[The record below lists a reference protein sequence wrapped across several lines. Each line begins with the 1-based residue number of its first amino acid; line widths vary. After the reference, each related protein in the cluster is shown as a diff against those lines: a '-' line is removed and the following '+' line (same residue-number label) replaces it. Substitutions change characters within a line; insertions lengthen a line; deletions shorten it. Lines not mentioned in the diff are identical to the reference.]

1 MSNQGGVSQ
10 SDVYAI
16 VRSEVAP
23 LRGAVGQLENAV
35 GQLNN
40 RMNRLEAEMASI
52 ENAIHKMANN
62 LGSKLEGLQQATRA
76 GLETNAEHLRLAND
90 RLRSVENTTR
100 EGLENNQRS
109 TREGLAIAT
118 AATLDVKSEVN
129 FNTVSVERGTTAQIQ
144 MEFLRIHAEGQSA
157 ARRIIG
163 FATEVDE
170 RFNKSLESVTLNRQ
184 LYDKHFESIYN
195 EYDNK
200 MRTIGEHIYRIIDE
214 DFEPIVQTPL
224 GVPRIEY
231 QELALAVDTER
242 VEARSSQLDANLAEI
257 RDQLLTPLIALH
269 TNFEA
274 DLKSRFGLDRATPV
288 GEELLIPAAVVVD
301 ADAKVEVLVDM
312 TLRKKSNDAV
322 RISLVKRDRLPA
334 ISSQLSA
341 GGTSKT
347 LAGQLA
353 WRSLDSVELT
363 GLSTAIRELQTE
375 GLLEEE
381 YTRDLLTYLQTCG
394 LRVSVAGQVE
404 NRDLVSTST

>member
-1 MSNQGGVSQ
+1 MSDGGVSE
-10 SDVYAI
+10 SRVYSI

-23 LRGAVGQLENAV
+23 LSRAVSQLDNNV
-35 GQLNN
+35 GHLNN
-40 RMNRLEAEMASI
+40 RMNRLEAEMANI
-52 ENAIHKMANN
+52 ENAIHAMANT
-62 LGSKLEGLQQATRA
+62 LGSKLEGLQQATRK
-76 GLETNAEHLRLAND
+76 GLETNADHLRIAND
-90 RLRSVENTTR
+90 RLLSVESTTR
-100 EGLENNQRS
+100 DGLEKNQRS
-109 TREGLAIAT
+109 TREGLALAT

-184 LYDKHFESIYN
+184 LYDKHFASIHE

-200 MRTIGEHIYRIIDE
+200 MHTIGEHIYRIIEE
-214 DFEPIVQTPL
+214 DFEPIVQKPL
-224 GVPRIEY
+224 GVPKVEY
-231 QELALAVDTER
+231 QDLALAVDTER

-269 TNFEA
+269 ADFEA
-274 DLKSRFGLDRATPV
+274 NLKSRFGLDKATPV
-288 GEELLIPAAVVVD
+288 GEQILIPAAVVVD
-301 ADAKVEVLVDM
+301 AEARIEVLADM

-334 ISSQLSA
+334 ISNQLGA
-341 GGTSKT
+341 GGTAKT
-347 LAGQLA
+347 IAGKLT
-353 WRSLDSVELT
+353 WRALEGNELDA
-363 GLSTAIRELQTE
+363 LSGAIRELQRE

-381 YTRDLLTYLQTCG
+381 YTGDLLTYLKACG
-394 LRVSVAGQVE
+394 LRVSVAGEIE
-404 NRDLVSTST
+404 NRDLVTTNT